1 MINATN
7 DNKPQNTS
15 TMPSP
20 ASTVTNSI
28 PMSGET
34 AKVIETLNTPQEPTE
49 DRIDVM
55 RGLNPEAS
63 HNPNPTST
71 TEVPLGSVPKTA
83 AVPLVNSATMPA
95 MDQFAKPTMDP
106 TGSTMGQAAS
116 PAISPDLSASKPPAM
131 TPAIEKPMTPS
142 SPPAMEKPLGFD
154 NRNDGLKPKKKFNI
168 KMIGGML
175 VLLLIIL
182 GASAGFFLS
191 QQTQD
196 LRQQAY
202 DGQPCNDSNDCSLV
216 DEGEVCINNFCTT
229 PTACID
235 LLTLSDCDASVAPD
249 CAWYSCNNSCHPNGT
264 PLEEVCGQVG
274 DACDSQN
281 QCLPPLV
288 CHCQDGNA
296 CTIRECEDPS
306 ETEDWC
312 RALNQD
318 RWCLNQGGQ
327 AYTCCAEGYSCCSG
341 YNGCCANNPPTTPPT
356 TPPPTFS
363 CNSPCATNA
372 QCTNVNPDWTCDSNK
387 CRLASNPTSI
397 TCEPEVVP
405 PVCNGACTTTAEC
418 SAVNPDWICNG
429 ANKCVLASNP
439 TSTTCAEEVNNVTCD
454 DLTGTLTAGTIA
466 DQTTEMNYSLTYSGG
481 TQVTSAQV
489 TIHGNFDGPGWVD
502 TWANLGVDTILTDG
516 VFSGTTTYDDIID
529 LLVATGHD
537 RQQIIDEGVIY
548 SADVYSAAG
557 FCQSDNTLSIS
568 GEVCEFNSKCQGLI
582 ELKATDTTELS
593 CNDSCT
599 TNAQCSDVNSNWYCD
614 PDSDKCRRESNPTS
628 TNCAVKIVNDDS
640 DDPAAIVGCNET
652 CVTNSD
658 CTNNDHICVT
668 TADGSNRCRLESYT
682 SSVSC
687 VLPTGATPQPSLPPA
702 LPQTGPEDWLNWLKA
717 GLITLGIGSVL
728 FFLL

>member
-83 AVPLVNSATMPA
+83 AVPLVNSATMPT

-439 TSTTCAEEVNNVTCD
+439 TSITCEPAVVPTSKTWNVTTSFICPD
-454 DLTGTLTAGTIA
+454 GSTPSTIGRRLFWVVWPPSPLTWYYNPILSLVDGS
-466 DQTTEMNYSLTYSGG
+466 TTEI
-481 TQVTSAQV
+481 TQAITVDNITPGLVKSVYVGLAKASDLD
-489 TIHGNFDGPGWVD
+489 NFDAKAYKAINPPTGVTAATYFNPPTEMFNWSVIND
-502 TWANLGVDTILTDG
+502 TVPTNMTLKFEAPEELCEPIIIPSEPMCKDVAILDAN
-516 VFSGTTTYDDIID
+516 
-529 LLVATGHD
+529 
-537 RQQIIDEGVIY
+537 
-548 SADVYSAAG
+548 
-557 FCQSDNTLSIS
+557 N
-568 GEVCEFNSKCQGLI
+568 N
-582 ELKATDTTELS
+582 ELDPATDTFSIGMVLKFR
-593 CNDSCT
+593 CAAD
-599 TNAQCSDVNSNWYCD
+599 D
-614 PDSDKCRRESNPTS
+614 PDIQITKYEFKVTEPNGTIVQGSAINPAGSSSTSQEYQITQYLDHQVQCRVCTGTS
-628 TNCAVKIVNDDS
+628 CQDW
-640 DDPAAIVGCNET
+640 
-652 CVTNSD
+652 
-658 CTNNDHICVT
+658 
-668 TADGSNRCRLESYT
+668 
-682 SSVSC
+682 VSII
-687 VLPTGATPQPSLPPA
+687 
-702 LPQTGPEDWLNWLKA
+702 N
-717 GLITLGIGSVL
+717 
-728 FFLL
+728 